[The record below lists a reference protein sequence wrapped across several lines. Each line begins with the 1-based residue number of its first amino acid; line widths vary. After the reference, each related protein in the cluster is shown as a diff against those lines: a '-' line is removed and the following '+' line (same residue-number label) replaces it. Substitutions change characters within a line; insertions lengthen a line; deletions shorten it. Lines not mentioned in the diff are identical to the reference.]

1 MDDDILSQGVLFLPT
16 PSARRATGRV
26 LDYIG
31 VEWISTHA
39 LREEGDSG
47 RCERSS
53 IPCYFYP
60 RPPRGGRPAALA
72 TSIVIAGISTHALRE
87 EGDRQPRRSQPRFLD
102 FYPRPPRGGRL
113 GCAGWR
119 SCAASISTH
128 ALREEGDLDTP
139 FFWQSS
145 RISTHA
151 LREEGD
157 RYRAGYCQP
166 ISISTHA
173 LREEGDGFLL
183 VEGFLYPNFYPR
195 PPRGGR
201 PLQQSPS
208 GWQPLFLPTPSARRA
223 TFALGPHGVQ
233 GADISTHALRE
244 EGDGY
249 PLSEFSRRT

>member
-87 EGDRQPRRSQPRFLD
+87 EGD
-102 FYPRPPRGGRL
+102 
-113 GCAGWR
+113 
-119 SCAASISTH
+119 
-128 ALREEGDLDTP
+128 LDTP

-173 LREEGDGFLL
+173 LREEGDG
-183 VEGFLYPNFYPR
+183 
-195 PPRGGR
+195 
-201 PLQQSPS
+201 
-208 GWQPLFLPTPSARRA
+208 
-223 TFALGPHGVQ
+223 
-233 GADISTHALRE
+233 
-244 EGDGY
+244 Y